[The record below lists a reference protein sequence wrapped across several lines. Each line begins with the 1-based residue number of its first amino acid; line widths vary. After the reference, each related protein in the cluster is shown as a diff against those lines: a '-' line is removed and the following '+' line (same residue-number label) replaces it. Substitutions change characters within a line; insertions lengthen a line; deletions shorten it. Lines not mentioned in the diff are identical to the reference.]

1 MKRIVFCVLLVLS
14 AASILAGSGVWSA
27 APAAIVFASG
37 DQHPPSTP
45 VPRTFFGMHRH
56 VWPNKTEPW
65 PDAPIGSFRMWD
77 SRTGWEQINTANGK
91 YDWSVVDKWFSDL
104 QEHGVEDILYTFGR
118 VPEFASSQPN
128 LDCYNGPG
136 QCAPPKDLKPD
147 GTGSDQYWKDFV
159 TAIVTHSKNN
169 RGIHIKLW
177 ELWNEPYLPKY
188 WAGTTAQL
196 LRMARD
202 AKEIIHNI
210 DPDATFLTPS
220 SGCSYIK
227 FRQFMEDWLAA
238 GGGEYADGIAFHGYT
253 QHGPAT
259 DFIPNYAELRK
270 ILAKYHQES
279 KLTYD
284 TEASWGNVK
293 KGKGTTDEDLQA
305 AFIAQ
310 FYLVHWSEGVQR
322 LYWYA
327 WNDGATGKLYDRD
340 SMTSTPAARAYREVF
355 NWMVGSTMTKGCSA
369 DGSVWTCTLTKPDGK
384 EALVVW
390 NESGEKNY
398 SPKGAFKK
406 FRDVAGNAG
415 PISGPLKI
423 GPKPLFLE
431 SQ

>member
-1 MKRIVFCVLLVLS
+1 MKRIVFGAFL
-14 AASILAGSGVWSA
+14 ILTAVAILPGLGRWAA
-27 APAAIVFASG
+27 APSEVVLAS
-37 DQHPPSTP
+37 DDTHPPTTP

-56 VWPNKTEPW
+56 AYPNKHEPW
-65 PDAPIGSFRMWD
+65 PDIPFGSFRMWD
-77 SRTGWEQINTANGK
+77 SATGWAQINTANGK
-91 YDWSVVDKWFSDL
+91 YDWSQVDRWFSEL
-104 QEHGVEDILYTFGR
+104 KEHDVDDILYTFGR

-128 LDCYNGPG
+128 LDCNNGPG
-136 QCAPPKDLKPD
+136 QCAPPKDLKSD

-169 RGIHIKLW
+169 RGIHIKYW
-177 ELWNEPYLPKY
+177 ELWNEPYLPRY
-188 WAGTTAQL
+188 WSGTFPQL

-202 AKEIIHNI
+202 AKEIIHSI
-210 DPDATFLTPS
+210 DPDAVFLSPD
-220 SGCSYIK
+220 SGLVYPK
-227 FRQFMEDWLAA
+227 YRQFMEDWLAA

-253 QHGPAT
+253 QRGPAT
-259 DFIPNYAELRK
+259 DFIQYYREFRK
-270 ILAKYHQES
+270 ILAKYHQDT
-279 KLTYD
+279 KPTYD

-293 KGKGTTDEDLQA
+293 KGKGYADEDSQA
-305 AFIAQ
+305 AFVAQ

-327 WNDGATGKLYDRD
+327 WNDGATGMLYDRE
-340 SMTSTPAARAYREVF
+340 SKRSTQGARAYREVF
-355 NWMVGSTMTKGCSA
+355 NWMVGSTMTRGCSP
-369 DGSVWTCTLTKPDGK
+369 DGSVWTCTLTKADGK

-406 FRDVAGNAG
+406 FRDVAGNSN

>member
-1 MKRIVFCVLLVLS
+1 MKRIVFPVLLLLASV
-14 AASILAGSGVWSA
+14 SILAGSGGWSA
-27 APAAIVFASG
+27 VPAAVVLASG
-37 DQHPPSTP
+37 DPTPPSTP

-65 PDAPIGSFRMWD
+65 PDIPFGSFRMWD
-77 SRTGWEQINTANGK
+77 SATGWAQINTAPGK
-91 YDWSVVDKWFSDL
+91 YDWGRVDKWFSEL
-104 QEHGVEDILYTFGR
+104 KEHDVDDILYTFGR

-128 LDCYNGPG
+128 LDCNYGPG

-147 GTGSDQYWKDFV
+147 GTGSDQYFKDFV

-169 RGIHIKLW
+169 RGIHVKIW
-177 ELWNEPYLPKY
+177 ELWNEPYLPKM
-188 WAGTTAQL
+188 WSGTIPQL
-196 LRMARD
+196 VRMGRD
-202 AKEIIHNI
+202 AKEIIHSI
-210 DPDATFLTPS
+210 DPDAIFLTPP
-220 SGCSYIK
+220 SGLQVPK
-227 FRQFMEDWLAA
+227 FRSFMEDWLEA
-238 GGGEYADGIAFHGYT
+238 GGGDAADGIAFHGYI

-259 DFIPNYAELRK
+259 DFVKYYVEFRK
-270 ILAKYHQES
+270 ILAKYHQDS
-279 KLTYD
+279 KPIYS
-284 TEASWGNVK
+284 TEASWGNAQN
-293 KGKGTTDEDLQA
+293 GPQGDDGQA

-310 FYLVHWSEGVQR
+310 FYLLQWSEGVQR

-327 WNDGATGKLYDRD
+327 WNDGAVGKLYDRD
-340 SMTSTPAARAYREVF
+340 SRTSTPAARAYREVF
-355 NWMVGSTMTKGCSA
+355 NWMVGSTMTKGCSP

-406 FRDVAGNAG
+406 FRDVAGNSG